1 MMYMPIIDINKPS
14 GQELFRQY
22 MDKKI
27 VPLAYE
33 VCWQQETPEVRKC
46 MKDILAQGSK
56 IWVNTLWASLC
67 GGEEL
72 VYTMTTLLNTGQKFT
87 KRC

>member
-56 IWVNTLWASLC
+56 A
-67 GGEEL
+67 
-72 VYTMTTLLNTGQKFT
+72 
-87 KRC
+87 

>member
-46 MKDILAQGSK
+46 MKGYPCPRFQNLGKHPLGLA
-56 IWVNTLWASLC
+56 L
-67 GGEEL
+67 
-72 VYTMTTLLNTGQKFT
+72 
-87 KRC
+87 RR

>member
-14 GQELFRQY
+14 GLELFRQY

-33 VCWQQETPEVRKC
+33 VCWQQETVF
-46 MKDILAQGSK
+46 DIIVSYVADSAFSCSSP
-56 IWVNTLWASLC
+56 VNGTVVA
-67 GGEEL
+67 EDK
-72 VYTMTTLLNTGQKFT
+72 YTVG
-87 KRC
+87 C